1 MYSQNPIGTL
11 YRHGDVLIKRVAN
24 LPTGSQKRSGNILA
38 HGEVTGHSHRIR
50 QPEAMQLWEQNHTM
64 FLEVIGEKATLVH
77 EEHRPL
83 ELTRGIYKT
92 IYLTGLCQTVD
103 FNLNSIKSTI
113 TREF

>member
-1 MYSQNPIGTL
+1 
-11 YRHGDVLIKRVAN
+11 VAN
-24 LPTGSQKRSGNILA
+24 LPPGSQKRPGNILA

-50 QPEAMQLWEQNHTM
+50 QAEAMQLWEQNNTM

-83 ELTRGIYKT
+83 ELTRVIYKT

-103 FNLNSIKSTI
+103 FNLNSIKITI

>member
-11 YRHGDVLIKRVAN
+11 CRHGDVLIKRVAN

-50 QPEAMQLWEQNHTM
+50 QAEAMQLWEQNNTM

-83 ELTRGIYKT
+83 ELTKGIY
-92 IYLTGLCQTVD
+92 QVWRQ
-103 FNLNSIKSTI
+103 
-113 TREF
+113 REYRPGRYVEVED

>member
-24 LPTGSQKRSGNILA
+24 LPTGSQKRPGNILA

-50 QPEAMQLWEQNHTM
+50 QAEAMQLWERNNTM
-64 FLEVIGEKATLVH
+64 FLQVIGEKATLVH

-83 ELTRGIYKT
+83 ELTKGIY
-92 IYLTGLCQTVD
+92 QVWRQ
-103 FNLNSIKSTI
+103 
-113 TREF
+113 REYRPDRYVEVED

>member
-1 MYSQNPIGTL
+1 MYSQNPYQNPIGTL

-24 LPTGSQKRSGNILA
+24 LPLGSQKRPGNILA

-50 QPEAMQLWEQNHTM
+50 QAEAMQLWEQNNTM

-83 ELTRGIYKT
+83 ELTKGIY
-92 IYLTGLCQTVD
+92 QVWRQ
-103 FNLNSIKSTI
+103 
-113 TREF
+113 REYRPDRYVEVED